1 MYAASVWD
9 WRAGAPHSAGRR
21 LLRLVDVLASRL
33 DFGFTAWAAARRA
46 EGWTVDVRSR
56 HLGGWPL
63 AASLDLADVR
73 LRGGAPF
80 LPVAFTWDAAGLDLR
95 VAPLAPATLVILARG
110 EQRIALQDGPAL
122 ALNGGTLRARLSL
135 TRPGPPWVVDVDAEG
150 VHAGPPQGAAAAIGA
165 MTVEATLAPEVT
177 AAAAALSATLSAE
190 RIELPPARPWPLG
203 ERIEFIDADIA
214 LTGPIPPSGA
224 SAARAETWRK
234 AGGQATLRSGTLRW
248 GPLDA
253 TATGT
258 GGLDTQ
264 LQPLAEGT
272 ARVIGWART
281 LDVLAAHHVI
291 SDHAALTAKAV
302 VSLLAETPPDGG
314 PSVLTVPFAAHDG
327 ILSVRGIPLL
337 RLPALAWPR
346 A

>member
-1 MYAASVWD
+1 MRHRFGIGVLGLLIALVGGYSVW
-9 WRAGAPHSAGRR
+9 WY
-21 LLRLVDVLASRL
+21 VLASQL
-33 DFGFTAWAAARRA
+33 DSGFTAWAAARRA
-46 EGWTVDVRSR
+46 EGWTVDVGSR

-63 AASLDLADVR
+63 AARLDLSDVR
-73 LRGGAPF
+73 LRGGAPS
-80 LPVAFTWDAAGLDLR
+80 LPVAFTWNAAGLDLR
-95 VAPLAPATLVILARG
+95 VAPLAPTTLVILARG
-110 EQRIALQDGPAL
+110 EQDIALQGGPAL
-122 ALNGGTLRARLSL
+122 ALNGGTLRARIPLA
-135 TRPGPPWVVDVDAEG
+135 RPGPPWLVDIDAEG
-150 VHAGPPQGAAAAIGA
+150 LHAGPPQGAPALIGA
-165 MTVEATLAPEVT
+165 MTVRATLAPQVT
-177 AAAAALSATLSAE
+177 AAGTALSATLSAG

-203 ERIEFIDADIA
+203 ERIESIDADIA
-214 LTGPIPPSGA
+214 FTGPIPPSGA
-224 SAARAETWRK
+224 PEARAEAWRT

-258 GGLDTQ
+258 GGLDPR

-272 ARVIGWART
+272 ARVTGWART
-281 LDVLAAHHVI
+281 LDVLAGHHVI

-302 VSLLAETPPDGG
+302 VSLLAETPPGGG
-314 PSVLTVPFAAHDG
+314 PSVLTVPFTARDG